1 MKTNFQGGIQVSAQM
16 VRVGVMPGRIN
27 EFAVETGTSIA
38 DLLTL
43 AALDPTGYDVK
54 VDGVTVQELNQPVTD
69 STNLVILAR
78 RVKGNA

>member
-1 MKTNFQGGIQVSAQM
+1 MSVQM

-54 VDGVTVQELNQPVTD
+54 VDGEAIGELIQPVTD
-69 STNLVILAR
+69 STNLVVLAR
-78 RVKGNA
+78 RVKGNV